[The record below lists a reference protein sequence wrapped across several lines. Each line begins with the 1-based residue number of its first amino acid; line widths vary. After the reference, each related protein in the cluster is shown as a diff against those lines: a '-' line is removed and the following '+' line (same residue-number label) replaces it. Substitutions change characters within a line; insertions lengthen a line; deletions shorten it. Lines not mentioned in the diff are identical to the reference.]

1 MRITPDWRYTM
12 GTNFIY
18 LTVSTIYEARTI
30 GKELVSNRL
39 AAGVNI
45 IDNMNAIYWWDG
57 DIQDE
62 KEVILIAKTKE
73 SLVPELIEKIK
84 SMHSY
89 SCPCIV
95 SLPILD
101 GNKPFLDWIAD
112 ETK

>member
-1 MRITPDWRYTM
+1 MTIRLIYITVGSLD
-12 GTNFIY
+12 
-18 LTVSTIYEARTI
+18 EARSI
-30 GKELVSNRL
+30 GKELVSSRL
-39 AAGVNI
+39 VACVNI
-45 IDNMNAIYWWDG
+45 IDNVSSMYWWEAE
-57 DIQDE
+57 IQDD

-73 SLVPELIEKIK
+73 TLVPELIEKVK

-101 GNKPFLDWIAD
+101 GNKPFLDWVTE

>member
-1 MRITPDWRYTM
+1 M
-12 GTNFIY
+12 NVNLIY
-18 LTVSTIYEARTI
+18 VTAGSMEEARTI
-30 GKELVSNRL
+30 GNKLVSDRL
-39 AAGVNI
+39 AACVNI
-45 IDNMNAIYWWDG
+45 IDNVSSMYWWEG
-57 DIQDE
+57 EIQDD

-73 SLVPELIEKIK
+73 SLVPELVEKVR

-101 GNKPFLDWIAD
+101 GNRAFLDWIVE